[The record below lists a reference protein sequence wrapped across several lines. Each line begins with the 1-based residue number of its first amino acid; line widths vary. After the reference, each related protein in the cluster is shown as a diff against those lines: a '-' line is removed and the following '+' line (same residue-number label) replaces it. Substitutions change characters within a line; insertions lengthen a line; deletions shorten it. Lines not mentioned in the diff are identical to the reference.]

1 MEYKCNICNKKYKS
15 YKSLWNHNKKFHN
28 DTTMTA
34 SCQVNTLV
42 MENTQNVMENTQNV
56 MDCVNDVLTCKYCKK
71 KFTARQNRWS
81 HEKICKNKNQI
92 IELKTNQPLADQHI
106 GTVQTINNG
115 VMNTNNTENINNG
128 TINKIIN
135 KTTNIIKFGSEDIV
149 SILNMKQIMNILNSR
164 VLALEE
170 SIKTVHFNENMPE
183 YQNIRIN
190 NLRSNVALVH
200 DGETFNVVNQYNA
213 INDLIS
219 DHVDAIT
226 QLLEDNKDK
235 LNERTI
241 EKLELFVEKIDEGYK
256 KMFDATSNRTYKNYK
271 DYKISKVKEII
282 YNESKKIQTK

>member
-15 YKSLWNHNKKFHN
+15 YKSLWNHNKKFHPTN
-28 DTTMTA
+28 VDQICLPVNKIIPFVMPSVNPGKHTA
-34 SCQVNTLV
+34 
-42 MENTQNVMENTQNV
+42 ENLLI
-56 MDCVNDVLTCKYCKK
+56 CYYCNKTFNK
-71 KFTARQNRWS
+71 RQSRWR

-106 GTVQTINNG
+106 GNVQTINNG
-115 VMNTNNTENINNG
+115 VMNNTENINNG
-128 TINKIIN
+128 TINKTIN